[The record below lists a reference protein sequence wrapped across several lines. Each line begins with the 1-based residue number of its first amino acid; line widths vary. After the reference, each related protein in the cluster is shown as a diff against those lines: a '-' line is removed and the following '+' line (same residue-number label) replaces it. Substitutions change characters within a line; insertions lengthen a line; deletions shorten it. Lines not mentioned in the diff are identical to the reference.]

1 MRSLAVAALALTL
14 VACGPKMP
22 PVASPAPQSAPVAS
36 PAPTRTPT
44 PNAAATPTPERPAPL
59 LGHVTRAQLKTYA
72 PWAPFWELAYV
83 PDAASVAS
91 IKRDAKDLSV
101 LLVMGTW
108 CPDSKR
114 EMPRYF
120 ATMDAAGVGDAK
132 LTMIGVDTTKKDTE
146 GLTEKFN
153 ITRVPTFIFLRDGKE
168 VARFVE
174 RTPVGTTFEA
184 ELARI
189 LRGGLNIALV
199 R

>member
-1 MRSLAVAALALTL
+1 
-14 VACGPKMP
+14 
-22 PVASPAPQSAPVAS
+22 
-36 PAPTRTPT
+36 
-44 PNAAATPTPERPAPL
+44 
-59 LGHVTRAQLKTYA
+59 
-72 PWAPFWELAYV
+72 V
-83 PDAASVAS
+83 PDTESVTS
-91 IKRDAKDLSV
+91 IKRDAKGLSV

-120 ATMDAAGVGDAK
+120 ATMDAAGIDDSK
-132 LTMIGVDTTKKDTE
+132 LTMIGVDATKKDTE

-153 ITRVPTFIFLRDGKE
+153 ITRVPTFIFMRDGKE

-174 RTPVGTTFEA
+174 RTPVGTTFEK

-189 LRGGLNIALV
+189 LRGGSSETLV

>member
-1 MRSLAVAALALTL
+1 MRSLAVVALALTL
-14 VACGPKMP
+14 AACGPKVP
-22 PVASPAPQSAPVAS
+22 PGSSSAPQPAPAASPAPS
-36 PAPTRTPT
+36 PTSS
-44 PNAAATPTPERPAPL
+44 AAATPAPDRPAPL

-72 PWAPFWELAYV
+72 PWAPFWELAYT

-91 IKRDAKDLSV
+91 ITRDAKDLSV

-120 ATMDAAGVGDAK
+120 ATMDAAGLGDAK

-189 LRGGLNIALV
+189 LRGGLGSALV

>member
-1 MRSLAVAALALTL
+1 MKRVAVMVLTLALC
-14 VACGPKMP
+14 ACGPKTP
-22 PVASPAPQSAPVAS
+22 PAAPAATSPPAVSAPAS
-36 PAPTRTPT
+36 SPTPT
-44 PNAAATPTPERPAPL
+44 PAAARPTPERPAPL
-59 LGHVTRAQLKTYA
+59 LGHVTRAQLKAYA
-72 PWAPFWELAYV
+72 PWSLFWEQPYV
-83 PDAASVAS
+83 PDAESVTS
-91 IKRDAKDLSV
+91 IKRDAKGLSV

-120 ATMDAAGVGDAK
+120 ATMDAAGFDDSK

-174 RTPVGTTFEA
+174 RTPVGTTFEK

-189 LRGGLNIALV
+189 LRGGLSDMLG